1 MFNALD
7 KIVTQDDLANFMAW
21 IARSNRIE
29 MESVAF
35 TCITR
40 NSKLSVLGFRNEK
53 VKAWMRDNADLISQ

>member
-1 MFNALD
+1 MLF
-7 KIVTQDDLANFMAW
+7 
-21 IARSNRIE
+21 RSRIE

-40 NSKLSVLGFRNEK
+40 NAKLSVLGFRNEK